1 MSLILRVLL
10 SFALIAWAA
19 SNSPAQT
26 VRIENPDGG
35 VAVEVTSGGLQIQAS
50 SPDRPARAGDAAIT
64 EQPGL
69 LIIKVNPIDGARV
82 DLDVK
87 LPYGAA
93 VQVRTQ
99 AGPISASGLFA
110 SAELITETGEL
121 LLEAPWAASRFRLIA
136 REKPGTVNLPKGF
149 RFESYETSAERGRS
163 WVLEDRLPEQRV
175 TWGRLHIDA
184 GNTARV
190 TLRNMAVP
198 QDSPVKLP
206 WQAPAALDAIVA
218 GGKRKARNTP
228 QAPPAKNPPAK
239 NPPEAAPAEAAL
251 APEGEALFTSSVRMV
266 NLAAAVYDENG
277 RPMTGL
283 NASDFTVIEDGAPQ
297 QIAFASAE
305 EAPFNLVLLLDLSGS
320 TKRDREDMKAAAL
333 RFLDIARP
341 NDQVAVYA
349 LANNCFHV
357 VSPLS
362 GDREQLRRL
371 IEALPQ
377 VSGGTP
383 LYDVLVLSYA
393 EELIR
398 HEGERN
404 ALIVIS
410 DGVDNQ
416 IYGAL
421 TPSEVSFDKLR
432 RAARQFDALLYP
444 ILLNAAEPGSD
455 TTGWARRAGQRME
468 ELAAA
473 TGGRLFP
480 ARSLQQLE
488 PVYAQVESELRSV
501 YTLAYYPQEQKL
513 DGAWHSVEIKV
524 QRPGARVRSRD
535 GYVAEQ

>member
-10 SFALIAWAA
+10 PFALTAWAA

-26 VRIENPDGG
+26 IRIENPDGG
-35 VAVEVTSGGLQIQAS
+35 VSVEVTSGGLQIQAS
-50 SPDRPARAGDAAIT
+50 SPARPARSGDASVS

-69 LIIKVNPIDGARV
+69 LIVKVNPTDGARV

-93 VQVRTQ
+93 VQVRTK
-99 AGPISASGLFA
+99 AGPISAKGLFA

-121 LLEAPWAASRFRLIA
+121 VIEAPWDASRFRLIA

-149 RFESYETSAERGRS
+149 RFTTYETSVERGRS
-163 WVLEDRLPEQRV
+163 WVLEDRLPEARV
-175 TWGRLHIDA
+175 TWGRLQIDA
-184 GNTARV
+184 GTTARV
-190 TLRNMAVP
+190 SLRNMAVP

-206 WQAPAALDAIVA
+206 WQGPAALDAIVA
-218 GGKRKARNTP
+218 GEKRRTKATP
-228 QAPPAKNPPAK
+228 RPAQAKNPPA
-239 NPPEAAPAEAAL
+239 AAPAESAL

-283 NASDFTVIEDGAPQ
+283 KAGDFAVIEDGAPQ

-320 TKRDREDMKAAAL
+320 TKRDREDMKTAAL

-362 GDREQLRRL
+362 SDREQLRRL
-371 IEALPQ
+371 IEALPE

-416 IYGAL
+416 IYGEL
-421 TPSEVSFDKLR
+421 TPSEVNFDKLR
-432 RAARQFDALLYP
+432 RAARQFGALLYP
-444 ILLNAAEPGSD
+444 VLLNAAEPGSN

-488 PVYAQVESELRSV
+488 PVYAQVESELRAV
-501 YTLAYYPQEQKL
+501 YTLAYYPQDQKL